1 VTSTL
6 LPLLALSNWGLVIM
20 IGLMFV
26 FLAFV
31 SYVVLQGTRTQMA
44 WRERAA
50 QGDVDVIRT
59 LVSDE
64 IERWRTTRMPRG
76 TDASVWHGVQS
87 AQLLDVTPDSV
98 RVTASAEGEYA
109 PVSGAHAPGTGERRE
124 VKTAFEQGLGV
135 TARLADLLLYDV
147 PNVRLPSAQID
158 IYSTFRDEHGATQRC
173 IISTVC
179 DRAAATDIDWDET
192 PAEDIVRAFG
202 GRYLLDDRGNALP
215 INVEDPPR
223 TGVPAAF
230 YRDD

>member
-1 VTSTL
+1 MPVL
-6 LPLLALSNWGLVIM
+6 LPLLALSNWGLVVAIAF
-20 IGLMFV
+20 MFV
-26 FLAFV
+26 ILGFI

-44 WRERAA
+44 WRERAE

-64 IERWRTTRMPRG
+64 IERWKSSRMPKG
-76 TDASVWHGVQS
+76 TDTSVWHGVQS

-109 PVSGAHAPGTGERRE
+109 LESGERRE
-124 VKTAFEQGLGV
+124 VTTAFQHGLGV
-135 TARLADLLLYDV
+135 TAKLVDLLFYDV
-147 PNVRLPSAQID
+147 PNVRLPSVQVD
-158 IYSTFRDEHGATQRC
+158 IYSTFRDERGATQRC

-179 DRAAATDIDWDET
+179 DRAVATDIDWDDT

-202 GRYLLDDRGNALP
+202 GRFLLDDRGNALP
-215 INVEDPPR
+215 IKVEDPPR

-230 YRDD
+230 YKDD